1 MSLTTRGS
9 KKPSNDAPEEDF
21 ETYVRELLTRLCEG
35 QNKIIQDISSLRAK
49 VQSNE
54 AALEKLSKQF
64 MTLNQSFEELKGELH
79 DARCK
84 VDEIESSVKN
94 HTTQI
99 AQMYERL
106 LSLERYS
113 REYNLRFHNIPESP
127 GEDYLQKINGILANR
142 LNLEPQIENAHRAG
156 ARSGDKPR
164 AIICKFV
171 YRPERYKVIQ
181 KKRDLKDGVWITE
194 DLIWEDR
201 EKKKKL
207 KDVMKDAFERG
218 KRPRFHRGKLYIDG
232 TLYRET

>member
-1 MSLTTRGS
+1 MVKIDHEMLVKKSLPMPYPVHANG
-9 KKPSNDAPEEDF
+9 K
-21 ETYVRELLTRLCEG
+21 
-35 QNKIIQDISSLRAK
+35 
-49 VQSNE
+49 
-54 AALEKLSKQF
+54 
-64 MTLNQSFEELKGELH
+64 LH

-84 VDEIESSVKN
+84 VDEIGSSVQN
-94 HTTQI
+94 HTTQV
-99 AQMYERL
+99 AQMNERL

-127 GEDYLQKINGILANR
+127 GEVCLLKINDILANQ
-142 LNLEPQIENAHRAG
+142 LNVEPKIENAHRVG
-156 ARSGDKPR
+156 ARNDGKSR

-171 YRPERYKVIQ
+171 YRSERYKVIQ

-207 KDVMKDAFERG
+207 RDVMKEAFERG